1 MREQKIRYQSKLSFK
16 GASNIIFQ
24 SGRNSKSIR
33 IRRRLLVRKTLKYLS
48 EVSET
53 LQDECEA
60 FLPTGLRCVFVRNPK
75 FKNR

>member
-1 MREQKIRYQSKLSFK
+1 L
-16 GASNIIFQ
+16 
-24 SGRNSKSIR
+24 
-33 IRRRLLVRKTLKYLS
+33 

-60 FLPTGLRCVFVRNPK
+60 FLPPGLRCVFVRNPR